1 MISTRLTWKVSVIG
15 EPGSGKSSL
24 ISRMAYDSDS
34 VSGSLRGLI
43 RKKMNVVYNGET
55 RNVEFLFQEIDG
67 FTGADNLL
75 SSSNGVIIVVDI
87 TNPVDLKSLVKFVD
101 FISNFGKN
109 PLIFIAGSKADRR
122 YEAKIWEEDL
132 EPLRKTPTT
141 KLYMVSSRQ
150 PDTVKNMLNDI
161 GVSLLKRTLERK

>member
-43 RKKMNVVYNGET
+43 RKKLNVVYEGEP
-55 RNVEFLFQEIDG
+55 RNVEFLFQEIEG
-67 FTGADNLL
+67 FAGADNLL

-87 TNPVDLKSLVKFVD
+87 TNPVDLKGLAKFID

-109 PLIFIAGSKADRR
+109 PLIFIVGSKIDRR

-132 EPLRKTPTT
+132 EPLKKNQNT

-150 PDTVKNMLNDI
+150 SETVKNMLNDI
-161 GVSLLKRTLERK
+161 AVSLLKRTLERK